1 MLGILRSEYKPAHS
15 HDRSR
20 ALARAGATGP
30 GRPRKTAEGT
40 VVNLDIDEQTQEER
54 P

>member
-20 ALARAGATGP
+20 ALARGAVGP
-30 GRPRKTAEGT
+30 GRPRKTAEAT

-54 P
+54 S